1 MQFKI
6 KGNKVERWKLKE
18 APGGLKGPELK
29 EPGAQVRFP
38 GPCFSG

>member
-6 KGNKVERWKLKE
+6 KELKIGRKLKE
-18 APGGLKGPELK
+18 VPGGVKGPELK

-38 GPCFSG
+38 GPYFLG